1 MSRSIVTVIALR
13 LNDPVEIHVPMHP
26 GLSLFAGTVHHA
38 RNTAL
43 LRSLSWEDSFV
54 FHVFL
59 YVTPRFHWNSFLNG
73 FEPGNDPYYK
83 Y

>member
-1 MSRSIVTVIALR
+1 M
-13 LNDPVEIHVPMHP
+13 PMHP

-38 RNTAL
+38 RDTAL
-43 LRSLSWEDSFV
+43 LRSLGWEDFFVFSFV
-54 FHVFL
+54 SICDPTL
-59 YVTPRFHWNSFLNG
+59 PLNSFLNG